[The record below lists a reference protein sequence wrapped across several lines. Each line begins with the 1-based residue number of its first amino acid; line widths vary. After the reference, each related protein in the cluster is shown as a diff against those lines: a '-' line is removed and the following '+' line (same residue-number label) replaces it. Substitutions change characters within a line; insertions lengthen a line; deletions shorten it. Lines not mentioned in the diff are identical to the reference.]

1 MALKE
6 YKCPNCGANIPLEEG
21 RNDVKCPYCAAR
33 FSVESDQAIADA
45 LIANTESVISDL
57 KEVTKTLSA
66 SKGKEK
72 LQKEEADD
80 ENKIFR
86 KYKIKDIVFLAIMAA
101 CMLVTGAI
109 MPLVGQI
116 PVFGII
122 QVCLGL
128 QFSVFPVIGMMK
140 VRKPGAL
147 LFMSLCCGVVLVF
160 MNAVMFVCILICA
173 VIAEGLVLLIFR
185 GYKKDGACLF
195 AGTIYFPVTLPF
207 LYIYYRFLY
216 SWTGE
221 EGQAVN
227 AFIGSSAGMAVG
239 MSFAVLA
246 VCFVGALVGV
256 IVSRELRKS
265 GVMKK

>member
-1 MALKE
+1 MNQEEEKKTTKE
-6 YKCPNCGANIPLEEG
+6 Q
-21 RNDVKCPYCAAR
+21 DAA
-33 FSVESDQAIADA
+33 QA
-45 LIANTESVISDL
+45 LIANTEETAESAPEQESAVAAAPA
-57 KEVTKTLSA
+57 KEA
-66 SKGKEK
+66 E
-72 LQKEEADD
+72 D
-80 ENKIFR
+80 ENKMFL

-109 MPLVGQI
+109 MPLAAQV

-128 QFSVFPVIGMMK
+128 QFSIFPVIGMMK

-160 MNAVMFVCILICA
+160 MNAVMFVCLLICA

-185 GYKKDGACLF
+185 GYKKDGACLL

-207 LYIYYRFLY
+207 LYIYYRFMY

-227 AFIGSSAGMAVG
+227 AFLGSSAGMAVG
-239 MSFAVLA
+239 MSIAVLA
-246 VCFVGALVGV
+246 ICFIGALVGLF
-256 IVSRELRKS
+256 ISQELRKS

>member
-1 MALKE
+1 M
-6 YKCPNCGANIPLEEG
+6 NQEE
-21 RNDVKCPYCAAR
+21 KK
-33 FSVESDQAIADA
+33 VEEQAVQA
-45 LIANTESVISDL
+45 LIANTEEIVAAAPAEE
-57 KEVTKTLSA
+57 KENGRVK
-66 SKGKEK
+66 
-72 LQKEEADD
+72 QEADG

-128 QFSVFPVIGMMK
+128 QFSIFPVIGMMK

-160 MNAVMFVCILICA
+160 MNTVMFVCILLCA
-173 VIAEGLVLLIFR
+173 VIAEGLVFLIFR
-185 GYKKDGACLF
+185 GYQKDGACLF

-216 SWTGE
+216 SWTGK

-239 MSFAVLA
+239 MSIAVLA
-246 VCFVGALVGV
+246 ICFVGALIGV
-256 IVSRELRKS
+256 IISRELKKS

>member
-1 MALKE
+1 M
-6 YKCPNCGANIPLEEG
+6 NQEE
-21 RNDVKCPYCAAR
+21 KK
-33 FSVESDQAIADA
+33 VEEQAVQA
-45 LIANTESVISDL
+45 LIANTEEIVAAAPAEE
-57 KEVTKTLSA
+57 KENGPVK
-66 SKGKEK
+66 
-72 LQKEEADD
+72 QEADG

-160 MNAVMFVCILICA
+160 MNTVMFVCILLCA

-185 GYKKDGACLF
+185 GYQKDGACLF

-216 SWTGE
+216 SWTGK

-239 MSFAVLA
+239 MSIAVLA
-246 VCFVGALVGV
+246 ICFVGALIGV
-256 IVSRELRKS
+256 IISRELKKS

>member
-1 MALKE
+1 M
-6 YKCPNCGANIPLEEG
+6 NQEE
-21 RNDVKCPYCAAR
+21 KK
-33 FSVESDQAIADA
+33 VEEQAVQA
-45 LIANTESVISDL
+45 LIANTEEIVAAAPAEE
-57 KEVTKTLSA
+57 KENGPVK
-66 SKGKEK
+66 
-72 LQKEEADD
+72 QEADG

-101 CMLVTGAI
+101 CMLVSGAI

-128 QFSVFPVIGMMK
+128 QFSIFPVIGMMK

-160 MNAVMFVCILICA
+160 MNTVMFVCILLCA

-185 GYKKDGACLF
+185 GYQKDGACLF

-216 SWTGE
+216 SWTGK

-239 MSFAVLA
+239 MSIAVLA
-246 VCFVGALVGV
+246 ICFVGALIGV
-256 IVSRELRKS
+256 IISRELKKS

>member
-1 MALKE
+1 MNQEEEKKTTKE
-6 YKCPNCGANIPLEEG
+6 Q
-21 RNDVKCPYCAAR
+21 DAA
-33 FSVESDQAIADA
+33 QA
-45 LIANTESVISDL
+45 LISNTEEIAESAPEQESAVAAAPA
-57 KEVTKTLSA
+57 KEA
-66 SKGKEK
+66 E
-72 LQKEEADD
+72 D
-80 ENKIFR
+80 ENKMFR

-109 MPLVGQI
+109 MPLAAQV

-128 QFSVFPVIGMMK
+128 QFSIFPVIGMMK
-140 VRKPGAL
+140 VSKPGAL

-160 MNAVMFVCILICA
+160 MNAVMFVCLLICA

-185 GYKKDGACLF
+185 GYKKDGACLL

-207 LYIYYRFLY
+207 LYIYYRFMY

-227 AFIGSSAGMAVG
+227 AFLGSSAGMAVG
-239 MSFAVLA
+239 MSIAVLA
-246 VCFVGALVGV
+246 ICFIGALVGLF
-256 IVSRELRKS
+256 ISQELRKS

>member
-1 MALKE
+1 M
-6 YKCPNCGANIPLEEG
+6 NQEEKK
-21 RNDVKCPYCAAR
+21 VEEQAA
-33 FSVESDQAIADA
+33 QA
-45 LIANTESVISDL
+45 LIANTEEIVAAAPAEE
-57 KEVTKTLSA
+57 KENGPVK
-66 SKGKEK
+66 
-72 LQKEEADD
+72 QEADG

-128 QFSVFPVIGMMK
+128 QFSIFPVIGMMK

-160 MNAVMFVCILICA
+160 MNTVMFVCILLCA

-185 GYKKDGACLF
+185 GYQKDGACLF

-239 MSFAVLA
+239 MSIAVLA
-246 VCFVGALVGV
+246 ICFVGALIGV
-256 IVSRELRKS
+256 IISRELKKS

>member
-1 MALKE
+1 MNQEEEKKTTKE
-6 YKCPNCGANIPLEEG
+6 Q
-21 RNDVKCPYCAAR
+21 DAA
-33 FSVESDQAIADA
+33 QA
-45 LIANTESVISDL
+45 LIANTEENAESAPEQENVVASAPA
-57 KEVTKTLSA
+57 KEAEDK
-66 SKGKEK
+66 
-72 LQKEEADD
+72 
-80 ENKIFR
+80 NKMFR

-109 MPLVGQI
+109 MPLAAQV

-128 QFSVFPVIGMMK
+128 QFSIFPVIGMMK

-160 MNAVMFVCILICA
+160 MNAVMFVCLLICA

-185 GYKKDGACLF
+185 GYKKDGACLL

-207 LYIYYRFLY
+207 LYIYYRFMY

-227 AFIGSSAGMAVG
+227 AFLGSSAGMAVG
-239 MSFAVLA
+239 MSIAVLA
-246 VCFVGALVGV
+246 ICFIGALVGLF
-256 IVSRELRKS
+256 ISQELRKS

>member
-1 MALKE
+1 M
-6 YKCPNCGANIPLEEG
+6 NQEE
-21 RNDVKCPYCAAR
+21 KKITEEQAA
-33 FSVESDQAIADA
+33 QA
-45 LIANTESVISDL
+45 LISNTEEIAESAPEQESAVAAAPA
-57 KEVTKTLSA
+57 KEA
-66 SKGKEK
+66 E
-72 LQKEEADD
+72 D
-80 ENKIFR
+80 ENKMFL

-109 MPLVGQI
+109 MPLAAQV

-128 QFSVFPVIGMMK
+128 QFSIFPVIGMMK

-160 MNAVMFVCILICA
+160 MNAVMFVCLLICA

-185 GYKKDGACLF
+185 GYKKDGACLL

-207 LYIYYRFLY
+207 LYIYYRFMY

-227 AFIGSSAGMAVG
+227 AFLGSSAGMAVG
-239 MSFAVLA
+239 MSIAVLA
-246 VCFVGALVGV
+246 ICFIGALVGLF
-256 IVSRELRKS
+256 ISQELRKS

>member
-1 MALKE
+1 M
-6 YKCPNCGANIPLEEG
+6 NQEE
-21 RNDVKCPYCAAR
+21 KKITEEQAA
-33 FSVESDQAIADA
+33 QT
-45 LIANTESVISDL
+45 LIANTEETAESAPEQESAVAAAPA
-57 KEVTKTLSA
+57 KEA
-66 SKGKEK
+66 E
-72 LQKEEADD
+72 D
-80 ENKIFR
+80 ENKMFR

-109 MPLVGQI
+109 MPLAAQV

-128 QFSVFPVIGMMK
+128 QFSIFPVIGMMK

-160 MNAVMFVCILICA
+160 MNAVMFVCLLICA

-185 GYKKDGACLF
+185 GYKKDAACLL
-195 AGTIYFPVTLPF
+195 AGTVYFPVTLPF
-207 LYIYYRFLY
+207 LYIYYRFMY

-227 AFIGSSAGMAVG
+227 AFLGSSAGMAVG
-239 MSFAVLA
+239 MSIAVLA
-246 VCFVGALVGV
+246 ICFIGALVGLF
-256 IVSRELRKS
+256 ISQELRKS

>member
-1 MALKE
+1 M
-6 YKCPNCGANIPLEEG
+6 NQEEKK
-21 RNDVKCPYCAAR
+21 VEEQAA
-33 FSVESDQAIADA
+33 QA
-45 LIANTESVISDL
+45 LIANTEEIVAAAPAEE
-57 KEVTKTLSA
+57 KENGPVK
-66 SKGKEK
+66 
-72 LQKEEADD
+72 QEADG

-116 PVFGII
+116 SVFGII

-128 QFSVFPVIGMMK
+128 QFSIFPVIGMMK

-160 MNAVMFVCILICA
+160 MNTVMFVCILLCA

-185 GYKKDGACLF
+185 GYQKDGACLF

-216 SWTGE
+216 SWTGK

-239 MSFAVLA
+239 MSIAVLA
-246 VCFVGALVGV
+246 ICFVGALIGV
-256 IVSRELRKS
+256 IISRELKKS

>member
-1 MALKE
+1 M
-6 YKCPNCGANIPLEEG
+6 NQEEKK
-21 RNDVKCPYCAAR
+21 VEEQAA
-33 FSVESDQAIADA
+33 QA
-45 LIANTESVISDL
+45 LISNTEEIA
-57 KEVTKTLSA
+57 ESA
-66 SKGKEK
+66 PDTAAASRPVKQQAE
-72 LQKEEADD
+72 D
-80 ENKIFR
+80 ENKIFQ
-86 KYKIKDIVFLAIMAA
+86 KFKIKDIVFLAIMAA

-128 QFSVFPVIGMMK
+128 QFSIFPVIGMMK
-140 VRKPGAL
+140 VRKAGAL

-160 MNAVMFVCILICA
+160 MNTVMFVCILICA

-207 LYIYYRFLY
+207 LYLYYRFLY

-227 AFIGSSAGMAVG
+227 AFLGSSAGLAVG
-239 MSFAVLA
+239 MSIAVLA
-246 VCFVGALVGV
+246 ICFVGALAGV
-256 IVSRELRKS
+256 LISRELKKS

>member
-1 MALKE
+1 M
-6 YKCPNCGANIPLEEG
+6 NQEEKK
-21 RNDVKCPYCAAR
+21 VEEQAA
-33 FSVESDQAIADA
+33 QA
-45 LIANTESVISDL
+45 LIANTEEIVAAAPAEEQGTGPV
-57 KEVTKTLSA
+57 K
-66 SKGKEK
+66 
-72 LQKEEADD
+72 QEADG

-128 QFSVFPVIGMMK
+128 QFSIFPVIGMMK

-160 MNAVMFVCILICA
+160 MNTVMFVCILLCA

-185 GYKKDGACLF
+185 GYQKDGACLF

-216 SWTGE
+216 SWTGK

-239 MSFAVLA
+239 MSIAVLA
-246 VCFVGALVGV
+246 ICFVGALIGV
-256 IVSRELRKS
+256 IISRELKKS

>member
-1 MALKE
+1 M
-6 YKCPNCGANIPLEEG
+6 NQEE
-21 RNDVKCPYCAAR
+21 KK
-33 FSVESDQAIADA
+33 VEEQAVQA
-45 LIANTESVISDL
+45 LIANTEEIVAAAPAEE
-57 KEVTKTLSA
+57 KENGPVK
-66 SKGKEK
+66 
-72 LQKEEADD
+72 QEADG

-128 QFSVFPVIGMMK
+128 QFSIFPVIGMMK

-160 MNAVMFVCILICA
+160 MNTVMFVCILLCA

-185 GYKKDGACLF
+185 GYQKDGACLF

-216 SWTGE
+216 SWTGK

-227 AFIGSSAGMAVG
+227 AVIGSSAGMAVG
-239 MSFAVLA
+239 MSIAVLA
-246 VCFVGALVGV
+246 ICFVGALIGV
-256 IVSRELRKS
+256 IISRELKKS

>member
-1 MALKE
+1 MDDFNNKNANVAALIE
-6 YKCPNCGANIPLEEG
+6 NTREVQAASPQQAALEEK
-21 RNDVKCPYCAAR
+21 RKKR
-33 FSVESDQAIADA
+33 
-45 LIANTESVISDL
+45 
-57 KEVTKTLSA
+57 
-66 SKGKEK
+66 
-72 LQKEEADD
+72 EACDD
-80 ENKIFR
+80 EAKIFR

-109 MPLVGQI
+109 MPLVGNI
-116 PVFGII
+116 PVFGIV

-160 MNAVMFVCILICA
+160 MNAVMFVCLLICA

-185 GYKKDGACLF
+185 GYKKDGACLL

-207 LYIYYRFLY
+207 LYIYYRFMY

-227 AFIGSSAGMAVG
+227 AFLGSSAGMAVG
-239 MSFAVLA
+239 MSIAVLA
-246 VCFVGALVGV
+246 ICFIGALVGLF
-256 IVSRELRKS
+256 ISQELRKS